1 MTRRVT
7 RYTPHFYPLAF
18 HVSSNRESGQTLR
31 TGEMRNSGDGA
42 KERGRVCSWIEIR
55 ELIVNE
61 PRQRVREETN
71 RTNGRTELF
80 DRAEWLFRDATKLRC
95 FSMLT
100 MDVRVVDLG
109 MEIRNCFAICTL

>member
-1 MTRRVT
+1 
-7 RYTPHFYPLAF
+7 
-18 HVSSNRESGQTLR
+18 
-31 TGEMRNSGDGA
+31 MRNSGDGA
-42 KERGRVCSWIEIR
+42 NERGRVRSWIEIR

-61 PRQRVREETN
+61 PRQRVGEETN

-80 DRAEWLFRDATKLRC
+80 EKAEWLFRDATKLRC

-100 MDVRVVDLG
+100 MDVRVIDLG